1 MPMKLEAQAL
11 ARAKANGVKLGRKPK
26 LAPHTCRSR
35 IGKLLGFPGTPDCRL
50 FSSILIADF
59 TDSDDIAPLGRCLG
73 TGGFQ
78 ISDGLSAHTKAPGL
92 RT

>member
-1 MPMKLEAQAL
+1 MKLEAQAL

-50 FSSILIADF
+50 FSSILITDF
-59 TDSDDIAPLGRCLG
+59 IDSDEMAPLGRCLG
-73 TGGFQ
+73 TGGFL
-78 ISDGLSAHTKAPGL
+78 ISNGLSVHTSAPGL
-92 RT
+92 LT